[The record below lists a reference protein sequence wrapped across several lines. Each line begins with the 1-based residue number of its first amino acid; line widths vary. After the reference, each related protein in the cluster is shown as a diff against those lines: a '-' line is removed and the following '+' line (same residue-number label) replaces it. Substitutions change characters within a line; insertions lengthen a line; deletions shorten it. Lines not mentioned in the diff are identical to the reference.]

1 TPKPADAHVPPAAS
15 PQPRHRALIIAGAG
29 GGLILLVAAGA
40 VVIPRARARGWSPA
54 GARDR
59 EPVETGGS

>member
-29 GGLILLVAAGA
+29 GGLVLLVAAGA
-40 VVIPRARARGWSPA
+40 VVIPRGRARRWQPA
-54 GARDR
+54 GRPEERPA
-59 EPVETGGS
+59 E